1 MSRQYESG
9 TNLQQKILNGVN
21 LLADNVA
28 STLGPRGRNV
38 ILHHPE
44 QNPVITKDGVTVAQF
59 VELEDPFENAGAQII
74 KQAAAQT
81 NAEAG
86 DGTTTSVVLARAI
99 LKEAQKYLMAV
110 VLARA
115 ILKEAQKYLMAGAA
129 PIELKRGM
137 DKAVAAIVENL
148 KETAIPIMSI
158 DDIAHIAKISAN
170 NDEVIGNLIAK
181 AVDLAGK
188 DGAITV
194 EEARSLETSLD
205 IAEGF
210 RFDSGYLATAFIT
223 DEKRGLVKY
232 DDALFLVTDEK
243 IDSVEDMMPMLEIA
257 ARETRPFVIVA
268 ENIEGQALAALIMNA
283 MRGTLRVVA
292 VKAPRYGEERRNI
305 LKDLALSVGATFIT
319 RQNNLKLRDVKLTH
333 FGKAKT
339 FECSK
344 IFTTIVGGSGTLS
357 EVERQIDLLK
367 AELSQ
372 TESLHECEK
381 IQERITRLASG
392 IAIIRVGA
400 ATEIEMVEKKHRVE
414 DALEAVKSAQLEGIV
429 PGGGVALLRAG
440 QNIKVKT
447 TNDDQRLGVQIVL
460 EAIKAPLI
468 QMSLNAGESPDII
481 VSKVINKKGTIGF
494 DFVENKLIDL
504 TKKGIIDPVKVTR
517 CALQNAASVSS
528 TLITT
533 NYAIIEQ

>member
-1 MSRQYESG
+1 MSRRYESG
-9 TNLQQKILNGVN
+9 TNLQQKILKGVN

-86 DGTTTSVVLARAI
+86 DGTTTS
-99 LKEAQKYLMAV
+99 V

-481 VSKVINKKGTIGF
+481 VSKVKNKKGTIGF

-504 TKKGIIDPVKVTR
+504 MEKGIIDPVKVTR